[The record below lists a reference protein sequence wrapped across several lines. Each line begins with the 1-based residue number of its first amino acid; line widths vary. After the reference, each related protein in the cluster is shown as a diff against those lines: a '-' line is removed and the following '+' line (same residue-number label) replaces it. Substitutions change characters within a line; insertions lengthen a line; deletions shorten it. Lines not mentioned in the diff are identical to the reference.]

1 MAEIAGKRVVIVGGT
16 SGIGLA
22 TAAAAVAGGAEVI
35 VCSSTEAKLRAA
47 LAELG
52 DGASGSVV
60 DAGSEAE
67 LKHFFSELGPFDH
80 LFVTPSKLVPT
91 PVAEARTEEVRMS
104 LDLRFWAAFHSAKFG
119 GAQVAAGG
127 SITFMS
133 GIAGRSPIP
142 NEAIAG
148 GSCAAVESLMRSL
161 ALELA
166 PVRVNALA
174 PGFVDTPLLDGFF
187 GADRERRI
195 AEIGGRLPV
204 GRIGRAAEIAAA
216 ALFLMTNG
224 YVNGHVLVIDGGHL
238 LVGS

>member
-1 MAEIAGKRVVIVGGT
+1 VAKLTGKRVVVVGGT

-22 TAAAAVAGGAEVI
+22 TAAAASEKGASVVVA
-35 VCSSTEAKLRAA
+35 SSTQGKVDAA
-47 LAELG
+47 LTRLG
-52 DGASGSVV
+52 DAAAGAVV
-60 DAGSEAE
+60 DVTDEAGLAG
-67 LKHFFSELGPFDH
+67 FFDGLERIDH

-91 PVAEARTEEVRMS
+91 PVAEARTEDVRPS
-104 LDLRFWAAFHSAKFG
+104 LDLRFWAAFHSAKYA
-119 GAQVAAGG
+119 GAKIPAGG

-133 GIAGRSPIP
+133 GIAGTGPIP
-142 NEAIAG
+142 NEAVAG

-161 ALELA
+161 AIELA

-187 GADRERRI
+187 GDERAERI
-195 AEIGGRLPV
+195 AAIGARLPV
-204 GRIGRAAEIAAA
+204 GRIGTAEEIAAA

-238 LVGS
+238 VAGA